1 MPIQHITELFAL
13 DGRDFVTEAYRN
25 LLQREPD
32 EQGMRYYLGR
42 LGLGYGKTSIILQLA
57 RSAECRPI
65 EEMPGLKQFIADEKT
80 ENHWLWGWF
89 SRRRRQEK
97 LFREGIQG
105 LTLIATRLDQFN
117 GTQHV
122 LPQRMDSLSED
133 LTHIATRLDQFN
145 DTLRILPQRMGALSE
160 RLTDWKDLQT
170 PPISNDNTT
179 PKLSKDV
186 VRAAFREILGR
197 EPENDDVIEHHA
209 NHENPQQL
217 RTALM
222 QSEEFRSKAGS
233 EHAKLLLG
241 RLCQTVQ

>member
-1 MPIQHITELFAL
+1 MLIQHITELFAL

-25 LLQREPD
+25 LLRREPD

-57 RSAECRPI
+57 RSADCQPI
-65 EEMPGLKQFIADEKT
+65 EEIPGLKQFIADEKT

-105 LTLIATRLDQFN
+105 LT
-117 GTQHV
+117 
-122 LPQRMDSLSED
+122 
-133 LTHIATRLDQFN
+133 HIATRLDQFN
-145 DTLRILPQRMGALSE
+145 DTLRILHQRMGALSE
-160 RLTDWKDLQT
+160 RLTDWKNLQA
-170 PPISNDNTT
+170 PPISSDNTT

-197 EPENDDVIEHHA
+197 EPENDDVIAHHA
-209 NHENPQQL
+209 NFENAQQL

-222 QSEEFRSKAGS
+222 QSEEFRNKAGS
-233 EHAKLLLG
+233 DHAKLLLG